1 MDVKFGFGII
11 RIYGDG
17 HGYTVDL
24 DSDHR
29 ILSVFIKVS
38 PEQQKEKPCSRNKFN

>member
-29 ILSVFIKVS
+29 ILSV
-38 PEQQKEKPCSRNKFN
+38 KPCSRNKFNWKRLA